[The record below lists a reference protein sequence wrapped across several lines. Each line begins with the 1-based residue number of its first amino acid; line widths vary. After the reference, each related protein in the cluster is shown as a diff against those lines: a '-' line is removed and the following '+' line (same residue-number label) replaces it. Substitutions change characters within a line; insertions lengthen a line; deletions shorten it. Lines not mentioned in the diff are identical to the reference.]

1 MIRRARRF
9 FALPRDERRMTVEAA
24 LALTV
29 VSAALKALPFAMAMR
44 AFGLRVG
51 QAALKRAADPAQ
63 ARKIGR
69 AVARAAR
76 RLPFK
81 PVCLPQAVA
90 AALMLRRRGL
100 AAEVRFG
107 VAKRNGAVTA
117 HAWSLCGDVPAT
129 GAEGAAD
136 FAPITSY
143 TA

>member
-1 MIRRARRF
+1 MIRHARRY

-44 AFGLRVG
+44 VFGLREG
-51 QAALKRAADPAQ
+51 NPALKRAADPAQ
-63 ARKIGR
+63 TRKIGR

-107 VAKRNGAVTA
+107 VAKRDGAVAA
-117 HAWSLCGDVPAT
+117 HAWSLCGDAPAT

-143 TA
+143 AA